1 MTPVFGMEYFILEQ
15 GHRVNRPN
23 WNIYG
28 ILMYIIYIYFFNEL
42 QVSRGWGT
50 QFVAGQLPIN
60 FSHAWMVLPVQQQT
74 SLKPWN
80 ILESQRFKKW

>member
-28 ILMYIIYIYFFNEL
+28 ILMYIIYIYIFSMNYKYHVVGEL
-42 QVSRGWGT
+42 NS
-50 QFVAGQLPIN
+50 
-60 FSHAWMVLPVQQQT
+60 
-74 SLKPWN
+74 
-80 ILESQRFKKW
+80 